1 MLLSIQYDYYNSLF
15 PNNGLTPEN
24 ETLGGGVKISE
35 SEISEMFIAVGGT

>member
-24 ETLGGGVKISE
+24 ETLGGVKISE